1 MWSALNLL
9 KRSLQKW
16 SIPLQ
21 DHPDP
26 RLHLSWNWVQL
37 ALIVLPFSPLL
48 ASFGIF
54 FALLA
59 LWKTHARLMLARPF
73 NQGLIAL
80 SILMLLS
87 ATFAARPG
95 DAFLGLF
102 NFLPF
107 FLGFA
112 VLSELIQSP
121 AQLRRMAW
129 IVVYTSVPVVL
140 IGLLQMLAGSMGW
153 QQPFHPQ
160 ILWVLLEW
168 NIDPKGTPPGRM
180 SSIFFYANVLA
191 SYLVISFSLAMGLWM
206 EAVGEGRRTKNQEA
220 HKIPN
225 PKSQI
230 PNWLS
235 CHSQVLFLTLAFVG
249 NAIALIL
256 TNSRNAWVI
265 AAIACLACGLY
276 RGWYWLWMGVS
287 AVAGMVLGASFAPS
301 PLREGLRHI
310 IPAFFW
316 ARLTDELYPD
326 RPVPTLRTTQWQ
338 FALHLTQQRPW
349 TGWGLRNFS
358 PLYEAATQFKL
369 GHPHNLPFML
379 LCETGIPATLLFLGL
394 VGWAVV
400 QGFRQ
405 LSSFGDGRDR
415 WILLTFLIA
424 FLSCAGFS
432 LFDITLFD
440 ARLNWYGWFLLAGI
454 LGVSRPSMRMRDE
467 RWGIIHFLRDHD

>member
-1 MWSALNLL
+1 M
-9 KRSLQKW
+9 
-16 SIPLQ
+16 
-21 DHPDP
+21 
-26 RLHLSWNWVQL
+26 QL

-48 ASFGIF
+48 GSFGIF

-59 LWKTHARLMLARPF
+59 LWKTHARKMLARPF
-73 NQGLIAL
+73 NQGLIVL
-80 SILMLLS
+80 SLLMILS
-87 ATFAARPG
+87 ATLSSHPG

-112 VLSELIQSP
+112 VLSEVIQSP
-121 AQLRRMAW
+121 GQLRRLAW
-129 IVVYTSVPVVL
+129 IIVITSIPVVL
-140 IGLLQMLAGSMGW
+140 IGLLQMLAGLLGF
-153 QQPFHPQ
+153 QHPFHPQ
-160 ILWVLLEW
+160 ILWVLLDW

-191 SYLVISFSLAMGLWM
+191 NYLVLSFAFALGLWI
-206 EAVGEGRRTKNQEA
+206 EAVGESRQKAEDRSLVIGHWSSDNTNHGPRATSQSSNEGQRTKDEGQA
-220 HKIPN
+220 KIQN
-225 PKSQI
+225 PKSKIQ
-230 PNWLS
+230 NWLS
-235 CHSQVLFLTLAFVG
+235 FHSQILFLTPAVLG

-265 AAIACLACGLY
+265 AAIACLAFGLY
-276 RGWYWLWMGVS
+276 RGWYWLWMGMSV
-287 AVAGMVLGASFAPS
+287 VAGMVLGASFAPS
-301 PLREGLRHI
+301 PCREWLRSI
-310 IPAFFW
+310 VPAFFW

-369 GHPHNLPFML
+369 GHPHNLPLML

-415 WILLTFLIA
+415 WILLTFLTA
-424 FLSCAGFS
+424 FLSYAGFS

-440 ARLNWYGWFLLAGI
+440 ARMNWYGWFLLAGI
-454 LGVSRPSMRMRDE
+454 WGLSRQSMGVRD
-467 RWGIIHFLRDHD
+467 